1 MLKKKL
7 QNIPLGVKAAVVYT
21 MASVFSRGL
30 SMITV
35 PIFTRIMSTSEIGMV
50 NLYNSWYSLLNVIA
64 TLSLTSGGFQ
74 AAMKDF
80 EGERDQYQSSVLT
93 LTSMMAIVL
102 GCIYFLIPNIWNR
115 ITGLPSV
122 LMILMLVVF
131 FFAPAQDFWLLRQRY
146 EYKYKLVGVLT
157 MGSAL
162 ASTILS
168 MIVVLNLN
176 KMGSD
181 QIAVGRL
188 YATNIVSIAI
198 SAILWIKIYVKGK
211 TIVNIKYWK
220 YSLKLSVPLIG
231 YAFAAQI
238 LSVSD
243 RMMISKMVGN
253 DAVGI
258 YSTLYTVSS
267 ISLLVWTAINS
278 SFIPYLYQNIEKKEN
293 RIKELSLAL
302 MGSYAIIAVMLT
314 FLAPEIVKILATK
327 EYYEAI
333 YIMPPIAAGVFLTSV
348 SNMYSNLLIYHKKT
362 NYIMYSSIIAAIIN
376 LILNYICIN
385 IFGYMAA
392 AYTTLVAY
400 IVLAG
405 AQVIFARKIHL
416 KETGEKSVYNDK
428 AVLFMAI
435 LTIMAALFGLVLYRY
450 TVLRYILICI
460 GMIAGVKIALVAL
473 KKMKNNC

>member
-1 MLKKKL
+1 MIKKKL

-21 MASVFSRGL
+21 LASVFSRGL
-30 SMITV
+30 AMITV

-80 EGERDQYQSSVLT
+80 ENERDQYQSSVLT
-93 LTSMMAIVL
+93 LTSMMAIILACV
-102 GCIYFLIPNIWNR
+102 YFLIPNIWNK

-146 EYKYKLVGVLT
+146 EYKYKLAGALT

-162 ASTILS
+162 ASTIFS
-168 MIVVLNLN
+168 VIVVLYLN
-176 KMGSD
+176 KAGSD
-181 QIAVGRL
+181 QVVVGRL
-188 YATNIVSIAI
+188 YATNIATMAI
-198 SAILWIKIYVKGK
+198 SAVIWIKIYAKGK

-220 YSLKLSVPLIG
+220 YSLKLSAPLIG

-238 LSVSD
+238 LNVSD

-267 ISLLVWTAINS
+267 ISLLVWSAINS

-293 RIKELSLAL
+293 KIKELSLAL
-302 MGSYAIIAVMLT
+302 MGAYAIIAVMLT

-362 NYIMYSSIIAAIIN
+362 NYIMYSSIIAAIVN
-376 LILNYICIN
+376 LILNYICIKT
-385 IFGYMAA
+385 FGYMAA
-392 AYTTLVAY
+392 AYTTLIAY

-405 AQVIFARKIHL
+405 TQAMFARKITF
-416 KETGEKSVYNDK
+416 KKTGRKSIYNDN
-428 AVLFMAI
+428 AVFIMAI
-435 LTIMAALFGLVLYRY
+435 LTIIAALFGLFLYHYTWLRY
-450 TVLRYILICI
+450 TIICI
-460 GMIAGVKIALVAL
+460 GMIIGIIISLITL
-473 KKMKNNC
+473 KRIKNN

>member
-1 MLKKKL
+1 MVKKKI

-30 SMITV
+30 AMITV

-93 LTSMMAIVL
+93 LTSMMAIFL
-102 GCIYFLIPNIWNR
+102 GCIYFLIPNRWNR
-115 ITGLPSV
+115 ITGLPST

-146 EYKYKLVGVLT
+146 EYKYKLAGVLT

-168 MIVVLNLN
+168 VIVVLNLN
-176 KMGSD
+176 KVDSD
-181 QIAVGRL
+181 QIVVGRL
-188 YATNIVSIAI
+188 YATNIVSIVI
-198 SAILWIKIYVKGK
+198 SAILWIKLYVKGK

-238 LSVSD
+238 LNVSD

-278 SFIPYLYQNIEKKEN
+278 SFIPYLYQNIEKKDN

-362 NYIMYSSIIAAIIN
+362 NYIMYSSIIAAIVN

-385 IFGYMAA
+385 TFGYMAA
-392 AYTTLVAY
+392 AYTTLIAY

-405 AQVIFARKIHL
+405 TQAMFARKIRF
-416 KETGEKSVYNDK
+416 KETGKKSVYNDN
-428 AVLFMAI
+428 AVFVMAI
-435 LTIMAALFGLVLYRY
+435 LTIIAALFGLVLYRY
-450 TVLRYILICI
+450 TWLRYIIICS
-460 GMIAGVKIALVAL
+460 GMIAGIKIAFMTL
-473 KKMKNNC
+473 KRIKNN

>member
-1 MLKKKL
+1 MIKKKL

-21 MASVFSRGL
+21 LASVFSRGL
-30 SMITV
+30 AMITV

-80 EGERDQYQSSVLT
+80 ENERDQYQSSVLT
-93 LTSMMAIVL
+93 LTSMMAIILACV
-102 GCIYFLIPNIWNR
+102 YFLIPNIWNK

-146 EYKYKLVGVLT
+146 EYKYKLAGALT

-162 ASTILS
+162 ASTVLS
-168 MIVVLNLN
+168 VLVVLKLN
-176 KMGSD
+176 AVNSD
-181 QIAVGRL
+181 QIVVGRL
-188 YATNIVSIAI
+188 YATSIISIVI
-198 SAILWIKIYVKGK
+198 SAILWIKLYVKGR
-211 TIVNIKYWK
+211 TVINIKYWK
-220 YSLKLSVPLIG
+220 YSLKLSLPLIG

-238 LSVSD
+238 LNVSD

-267 ISLLVWTAINS
+267 ISLLVWSAINS

-293 RIKELSLAL
+293 KIKELSLAL
-302 MGSYAIIAVMLT
+302 MGAYAIIAVMLT

-362 NYIMYSSIIAAIIN
+362 NYIMYSSIIAAIVN
-376 LILNYICIN
+376 LILNYICIKT
-385 IFGYMAA
+385 FGYMAA
-392 AYTTLVAY
+392 AYTTLIAY

-405 AQVIFARKIHL
+405 TQAMFARKITF
-416 KETGEKSVYNDK
+416 KKTGRKSIYNDN
-428 AVLFMAI
+428 AVFIIAI
-435 LTIMAALFGLVLYRY
+435 LTIIAALFGLFLYHYTWLRY
-450 TVLRYILICI
+450 TIICI
-460 GMIAGVKIALVAL
+460 GMIIGIIISLITL
-473 KKMKNNC
+473 KRIKNN

>member
-1 MLKKKL
+1 MIKKKL

-21 MASVFSRGL
+21 LASVFSRGL
-30 SMITV
+30 AMITV

-80 EGERDQYQSSVLT
+80 ENERDQYQSSVLT
-93 LTSMMAIVL
+93 LTSMMAIILACV
-102 GCIYFLIPNIWNR
+102 YFLIPNIWNK

-146 EYKYKLVGVLT
+146 EYKYKLAGALT

-162 ASTILS
+162 ASTVLS
-168 MIVVLNLN
+168 VLVVLKLN
-176 KMGSD
+176 AVNSD
-181 QIAVGRL
+181 QIVVGRL
-188 YATNIVSIAI
+188 YATSIISIVI
-198 SAILWIKIYVKGK
+198 SAILWIKLYVKGR
-211 TIVNIKYWK
+211 TVINIKYWK
-220 YSLKLSVPLIG
+220 YSLKLSLPLIG

-238 LSVSD
+238 LNVSD

-258 YSTLYTVSS
+258 YRTLYTVSS
-267 ISLLVWTAINS
+267 ISLLVWSAINS

-293 RIKELSLAL
+293 KIKELSLAL
-302 MGSYAIIAVMLT
+302 MGAYAIIAVMLT

-362 NYIMYSSIIAAIIN
+362 NYIMYSSIIAAIVN
-376 LILNYICIN
+376 LILNYICIKT
-385 IFGYMAA
+385 FGYMAA
-392 AYTTLVAY
+392 AYTTLIAY

-405 AQVIFARKIHL
+405 TQAMFARKITF
-416 KETGEKSVYNDK
+416 KKTGRKSIYNDN
-428 AVLFMAI
+428 AVFIMAI
-435 LTIMAALFGLVLYRY
+435 LTIIAALFGLFLYHYTWLRY
-450 TVLRYILICI
+450 TIICI
-460 GMIAGVKIALVAL
+460 GMIIGIIISLITL
-473 KKMKNNC
+473 KRIKKN

>member
-1 MLKKKL
+1 M
-7 QNIPLGVKAAVVYT
+7 
-21 MASVFSRGL
+21 
-30 SMITV
+30 
-35 PIFTRIMSTSEIGMV
+35 
-50 NLYNSWYSLLNVIA
+50 
-64 TLSLTSGGFQ
+64 
-74 AAMKDF
+74 
-80 EGERDQYQSSVLT
+80 
-93 LTSMMAIVL
+93 
-102 GCIYFLIPNIWNR
+102 
-115 ITGLPSV
+115 
-122 LMILMLVVF
+122 
-131 FFAPAQDFWLLRQRY
+131 
-146 EYKYKLVGVLT
+146 
-157 MGSAL
+157 
-162 ASTILS
+162 
-168 MIVVLNLN
+168 
-176 KMGSD
+176 
-181 QIAVGRL
+181 
-188 YATNIVSIAI
+188 
-198 SAILWIKIYVKGK
+198 
-211 TIVNIKYWK
+211 
-220 YSLKLSVPLIG
+220 KLSVPLIG

-258 YSTLYTVSS
+258 YSTLYTVST
-267 ISLLVWTAINS
+267 ISLLVWSAINS
-278 SFIPYLYQNIEKKEN
+278 SFIPYLYQNIGKKEN
-293 RIKELSLAL
+293 KIKELSLAL

-362 NYIMYSSIIAAIIN
+362 NYIMYSSMIAAIIN

-416 KETGEKSVYNDK
+416 KRTGEKSVYNDK

-435 LTIMAALFGLVLYRY
+435 LTILAALLGLVLYRY
-450 TVLRYILICI
+450 TWLRYIIICI
-460 GMIAGVKIALVAL
+460 GMIAGIKIALTAL
-473 KKMKNNC
+473 KRIKNN

>member
-1 MLKKKL
+1 MLKERL

-50 NLYNSWYSLLNVIA
+50 NLYNSWYSLLSVIA

-80 EGERDQYQSSVLT
+80 EGERDQYQSAVLT

-102 GCIYFLIPNIWNR
+102 GCIYFLIPDIWNG
-115 ITGLPSV
+115 IIGLPSV
-122 LMILMLVVF
+122 LIILMLVMF

-146 EYKYKLVGVLT
+146 EYKYKLAGALT

-162 ASTILS
+162 ASTIFS
-168 MIVVLNLN
+168 VIVVLYLN
-176 KMGSD
+176 KAGSN
-181 QIAVGRL
+181 QVAVGRL
-188 YATNIVSIAI
+188 YATNIATMAI
-198 SAILWIKIYVKGK
+198 SAVIWIKIYAKGK

-220 YSLKLSVPLIG
+220 YSLKLSAPLIG

-267 ISLLVWTAINS
+267 ISLLVWSAINS
-278 SFIPYLYQNIEKKEN
+278 SFIPYLYQNISKKDN
-293 RIKELSLAL
+293 KIRELSLAL

-314 FLAPEIVKILATK
+314 FLAPEIVRILATK

-362 NYIMYSSIIAAIIN
+362 NYIMYSSTIAAIVN
-376 LILNYICIN
+376 LILNFICIN

-405 AQVIFARKIHL
+405 AQVIFARKVHL
-416 KETGEKSVYNDK
+416 KETGNKSVYNDK

-435 LTIMAALFGLVLYRY
+435 LTIIAALFGLVLYRY
-450 TVLRYILICI
+450 TVLRYALICI
-460 GMIAGVKIALVAL
+460 GMIAGIKIALAAL
-473 KKMKNNC
+473 KKMKNN

>member
-35 PIFTRIMSTSEIGMV
+35 PIFTRITSTSEIGMV

-146 EYKYKLVGVLT
+146 EYKYKLAGVLT

-231 YAFAAQI
+231 YALAAQI

-258 YSTLYTVSS
+258 YSTCLLYTSD
-267 ISLLVWTAINS
+267 
-278 SFIPYLYQNIEKKEN
+278 
-293 RIKELSLAL
+293 
-302 MGSYAIIAVMLT
+302 
-314 FLAPEIVKILATK
+314 
-327 EYYEAI
+327 
-333 YIMPPIAAGVFLTSV
+333 AA
-348 SNMYSNLLIYHKKT
+348 
-362 NYIMYSSIIAAIIN
+362 
-376 LILNYICIN
+376 
-385 IFGYMAA
+385 
-392 AYTTLVAY
+392 
-400 IVLAG
+400 
-405 AQVIFARKIHL
+405 
-416 KETGEKSVYNDK
+416 DD
-428 AVLFMAI
+428 
-435 LTIMAALFGLVLYRY
+435 
-450 TVLRYILICI
+450 
-460 GMIAGVKIALVAL
+460 
-473 KKMKNNC
+473 

>member
-1 MLKKKL
+1 MEWLID
-7 QNIPLGVKAAVVYT
+7 N
-21 MASVFSRGL
+21 
-30 SMITV
+30 
-35 PIFTRIMSTSEIGMV
+35 
-50 NLYNSWYSLLNVIA
+50 NSWYSLLSVIA

-80 EGERDQYQSSVLT
+80 EGERDQYQSAVLT

-102 GCIYFLIPNIWNR
+102 GCIYFLIPDIWNR
-115 ITGLPSV
+115 IIGLPSV
-122 LMILMLVVF
+122 LIILMLVMF

-146 EYKYKLVGVLT
+146 EYKYKLAGALT

-162 ASTILS
+162 ASTIFS
-168 MIVVLNLN
+168 VIVVLYLN
-176 KMGSD
+176 KAGSD
-181 QIAVGRL
+181 QVVVGRL
-188 YATNIVSIAI
+188 YATNIATIVI
-198 SAILWIKIYVKGK
+198 SAVIWIKIYAKGK

-267 ISLLVWTAINS
+267 ISLLVWSAINS
-278 SFIPYLYQNIEKKEN
+278 SFIPYLYQNISKKDN
-293 RIKELSLAL
+293 RIRELSLAL
-302 MGSYAIIAVMLT
+302 MGAYAIIAVMLT
-314 FLAPEIVKILATK
+314 FLAPEIVRILATK

-362 NYIMYSSIIAAIIN
+362 NYIMYSSTIAAIVN

-405 AQVIFARKIHL
+405 AQVIFARKVHF
-416 KETGEKSVYNDK
+416 KEAGNKSVYNDK

-435 LTIMAALFGLVLYRY
+435 LTIIAALFGLVLYRY
-450 TVLRYILICI
+450 TALRYVLICI
-460 GMIAGVKIALVAL
+460 GMIAGIKIALVAL
-473 KKMKNNC
+473 KKMKDNQ

>member
-1 MLKKKL
+1 MIKKKL

-21 MASVFSRGL
+21 LASVFSRGL
-30 SMITV
+30 AMITV

-80 EGERDQYQSSVLT
+80 ENERDQYQSSVLT
-93 LTSMMAIVL
+93 LTSMMAIILACV
-102 GCIYFLIPNIWNR
+102 YFLIPNIWNK

-146 EYKYKLVGVLT
+146 EYKYKLAGALT

-162 ASTILS
+162 ASTVLS
-168 MIVVLNLN
+168 VLVVLKLN
-176 KMGSD
+176 AVNSD
-181 QIAVGRL
+181 QIVVGRL
-188 YATNIVSIAI
+188 YATSIISIVI
-198 SAILWIKIYVKGK
+198 SAILWIKLYVKGR
-211 TIVNIKYWK
+211 TVINIKYWK
-220 YSLKLSVPLIG
+220 YSLKLSLPLIG

-238 LSVSD
+238 LNVSD

-267 ISLLVWTAINS
+267 ISLLVWSAINS
-278 SFIPYLYQNIEKKEN
+278 SFIPYLYQNIENKEN
-293 RIKELSLAL
+293 KIKELSLAL
-302 MGSYAIIAVMLT
+302 MGAYAIIAVMLT

-362 NYIMYSSIIAAIIN
+362 NYIMYSSIIAAIVN
-376 LILNYICIN
+376 LILNYICIKT
-385 IFGYMAA
+385 FGYMAA
-392 AYTTLVAY
+392 AYTTLIAY

-405 AQVIFARKIHL
+405 TQAMFARKITF
-416 KETGEKSVYNDK
+416 KKTGRKSVYNDNAVFFM
-428 AVLFMAI
+428 AVL
-435 LTIMAALFGLVLYRY
+435 TIIAALFGLFLYHYTWLRY
-450 TVLRYILICI
+450 TIICI
-460 GMIAGVKIALVAL
+460 GMIIGIIISLTTL
-473 KKMKNNC
+473 KRIKNN

>member
-7 QNIPLGVKAAVVYT
+7 QSIPLGVKAAVVYT

-102 GCIYFLIPNIWNR
+102 GCIYFLTPNIWSR

-146 EYKYKLVGVLT
+146 KYKLAGVLT

-198 SAILWIKIYVKGK
+198 SAILWIKLYAKGK

-220 YSLKLSVPLIG
+220 YSLKLSAPLIG

-327 EYYEAI
+327 EYYEAV

-405 AQVIFARKIHL
+405 AQIIFARKVHL

-450 TVLRYILICI
+450 TGLRYIIICI
-460 GMIAGVKIALVAL
+460 GMIAGIKIALVAL
-473 KKMKNNC
+473 KKIRGNFEV